1 MENEQEQGH
10 WVLTEEGYRF
20 YPVTDEASRS
30 AEAFRRDWLRH
41 SCWIFVVLAGL
52 FTLYW
57 FGPFPH
63 VEVWGLV
70 LHP

>member
-1 MENEQEQGH
+1 MENEQEQGY
-10 WVLTEEGYRF
+10 WVLTEQGYRF
-20 YPVTDEASRS
+20 YRATDEMRRS
-30 AEAFRRDWLRH
+30 PEAFRRDWLRS
-41 SCWIFVVLAGL
+41 SCRIFVVLAGL

-57 FGPFPH
+57 FSPFPH